1 MGSIFNR
8 VKKSNKFRRGLK
20 SISNFLTGSTSLIN
34 ESNYNLIIR
43 FFLYIIIAGNII
55 ILSIVFLYPRFS
67 FMIRYWGASE
77 REILLSE
84 GSRDNPNTERLRKI
98 YKLMYFVK
106 DNSREDGVVYFI
118 NPQFSLAQ
126 VYKILLPRKVQFLD
140 SHDIKKSLFGQK
152 KEGIPNYF
160 VFTKEDKPDFCREDS
175 IIWDESG
182 WGVYKV
188 ENL

>member
-1 MGSIFNR
+1 LTASFL
-8 VKKSNKFRRGLK
+8 KKSKYDFFIRL
-20 SISNFLTGSTSLIN
+20 FLH
-34 ESNYNLIIR
+34 
-43 FFLYIIIAGNII
+43 IIITGNII
-55 ILSIVFLYPRFS
+55 TLSIVFLYPRFS

-77 REILLSE
+77 REILLSK
-84 GSRDNPNTERLRKI
+84 GSMDNPNTERLRKI

-106 DNSREDGVVYFI
+106 DNSEEDGVVYFI

-152 KEGIPNYF
+152 KGKIPNYF
-160 VFTKEDKPDFCREDS
+160 VFTKEDKPDFCREDEV
-175 IIWDESG
+175 IWNGSE